1 MRVPLFLCYPWK
13 TTGVIGT
20 VTSLPEVYVEAVVSM
35 LTLQFAVG
43 YLPEL
48 QKKNVKSEYKEFF
61 QVMIRKACSCNAT
74 LASNII

>member
-1 MRVPLFLCYPWK
+1 MARA
-13 TTGVIGT
+13 
-20 VTSLPEVYVEAVVSM
+20 VTSLPEVCVEAVLSV

-48 QKKNVKSEYKEFF
+48 QKKKVKSEYKEFF
-61 QVMIRKACSCNAT
+61 QVMIRKVRSCNAT